1 MILALD
7 GSSLDGPAY
16 TDVVNLA
23 RHAPAWLNDTVSA
36 WSTYGLA
43 FFAVLMAVGWWR
55 ARRDSA
61 GASVT
66 ALAVPFAVL
75 AAFGV
80 DAVLK
85 LLVREDRPC
94 QSLRVTTLEACPA
107 PGDWSFPSN
116 HAAIAAAAAVALL
129 FVSRR
134 LGIVAAV
141 AAAAMAAARI
151 WVGVHYPHDVLAG
164 IAVGALIVLL
174 VMRALRRHA
183 DTLAGRLT
191 ATRLRPLLGPG
202 GTDTATRTGTAARDD
217 GREAVPSAG
226 RDITRW

>member
-16 TDVVNLA
+16 LDTVRLA
-23 RHAPAWLNDTVSA
+23 RHAPAWLDDTVSA

-43 FFAVLMAVGWWR
+43 LFALLMAVGWWR
-55 ARRDSA
+55 ARRESA
-61 GASVT
+61 GASLT

-80 DAVLK
+80 DTVLK

-94 QSLRVTTLEACPA
+94 RSLRVAVLETCPA

-116 HAAIAAAAAVALL
+116 HAAIAAAAAVALF

-134 LGIVAAV
+134 LGAVAAV
-141 AAAAMAAARI
+141 AAVAMAVSRV
-151 WVGVHYPHDVLAG
+151 WVGAHYPHDVLAG
-164 IAVGALIVLL
+164 IAVGALTALL
-174 VMRALRRHA
+174 VMRVLRRHA
-183 DTLAGRLT
+183 ASLAGRLT
-191 ATRLRPLLGPG
+191 ATRLRPLL
-202 GTDTATRTGTAARDD
+202 AT
-217 GREAVPSAG
+217 P
-226 RDITRW
+226 